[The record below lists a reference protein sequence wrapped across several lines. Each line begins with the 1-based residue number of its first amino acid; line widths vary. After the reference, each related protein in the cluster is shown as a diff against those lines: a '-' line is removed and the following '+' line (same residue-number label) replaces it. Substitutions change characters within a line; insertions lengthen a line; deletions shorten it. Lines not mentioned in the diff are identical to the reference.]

1 MHATA
6 IIPARFG
13 STRFPGKPLLRD
25 SGKYLIQH
33 VYEQAA
39 RAKHVRNVVVATDDQ
54 RILDAVHSFGGRA
67 EMTRVDHPSG
77 TDRVAECAKSLG
89 LAGDSLVLN
98 VQGDEPEMDPA
109 QLDQLVET
117 MHRLTGC
124 GMGTLAC
131 PFAADGP
138 REGTGSPLD
147 PNRVKVVVDAAGRA
161 LYFSRS
167 LIPYPRDTQGRVED
181 PSRWL
186 LHLGVYAYRMS
197 FLQSYSSLSKPS
209 IADAC
214 AIHAG
219 QLEDIERLE
228 QLRAMAWRDAD
239 GGIAVAIVDKA
250 APGVDTPEDYAAFLK
265 RNKECRMKNV
275 EKRNSP

>member
-1 MHATA
+1 MHAVA

-25 SGKYLIQH
+25 SGKFLIQH

-39 RAKHVRNVVVATDDQ
+39 RAKHIREVIVATDDE
-54 RILDAVHSFGGRA
+54 RIRDAVRGFGGRA
-67 EMTRVDHPSG
+67 EMTRTDHPSG
-77 TDRVAECAKSLG
+77 TDRVAECGAALNLG
-89 LAGDSLVLN
+89 ADSLVLN

-109 QLDQLVET
+109 HLDQLVEI
-117 MHRLTGC
+117 MDRLGGC

-131 PFAADGP
+131 PFASDGP
-138 REGTGSPLD
+138 REGPGSPQD
-147 PNRVKVVVDAAGRA
+147 PNRVKVVVDAGGRA
-161 LYFSRS
+161 MYFSRS
-167 LIPYPRDTQGRVED
+167 LIPYPRDTHGQVDD

-186 LHLGVYAYRMS
+186 LHLGVYAYRMA
-197 FLQSYSSLSKPS
+197 FLQSYATLNRAATPTPS
-209 IADAC
+209 AQL
-214 AIHAG
+214 AG

-228 QLRAMAWRDAD
+228 QLRALAWRGDG

-265 RNKECRMKNV
+265 RMKNV
-275 EKRNSP
+275 AC

>member
-1 MHATA
+1 VHATA

-13 STRFPGKPLLRD
+13 STRYPGKPLLRE

-33 VYEQAA
+33 VYEQTAKA
-39 RAKHVRNVVVATDDQ
+39 RHIREVVVATDDE
-54 RILDAVHSFGGRA
+54 RIRDAVRGFGGRA
-67 EMTRVDHPSG
+67 EMTRSDHPSG
-77 TDRVAECAKSLG
+77 TDRVAECAAALG
-89 LAGDSLVLN
+89 LGGGSLVLN

-117 MHRLTGC
+117 MHRLSGC

-131 PFAADGP
+131 PFAANGP
-138 REGTGSPLD
+138 REGPGSPTD

-167 LIPYPRDTQGRVED
+167 LIPYPRDTQGRVDD

-197 FLQSYSSLSKPS
+197 FLQSYSNLSKGAS
-209 IADAC
+209 DAGS
-214 AIHAG
+214 ARYAAP
-219 QLEDIERLE
+219 LEDIERLE
-228 QLRAMAWRDAD
+228 QLRALAWRDAA

-250 APGVDTPEDYAAFLK
+250 APGVDTPEDYAAFLRRFGK
-265 RNKECRMKNV
+265 
-275 EKRNSP
+275 SGGG

>member
-1 MHATA
+1 MHAVA

-39 RAKHVRNVVVATDDQ
+39 RAKHVREVIVATDDE
-54 RILDAVHSFGGRA
+54 RIRDAVRGFGGRA
-67 EMTRVDHPSG
+67 EMTRADHPSG
-77 TDRVAECAKSLG
+77 TDRVAECAAAMG
-89 LAGDSLVLN
+89 LAADSLVLN
-98 VQGDEPEMDPA
+98 VQGDEPEMDPD
-109 QLDQLVET
+109 QLDRLVEV
-117 MHRLTGC
+117 MQRLKSC

-131 PFAADGP
+131 PFAKDAP
-138 REGTGSPLD
+138 REGAGSPLD
-147 PNRVKVVVDAAGRA
+147 PNRVKVVVDASGRA

-167 LIPYPRDTQGRVED
+167 LIPYPRDTQGRVDD

-197 FLQSYSSLSKPS
+197 FLQGYSSLSKG
-209 IADAC
+209 ATQDAFEGR
-214 AIHAG
+214 AA

-228 QLRAMAWRDAD
+228 QLRALAWRDE
-239 GGIAVAIVDKA
+239 GSGIAVAIVDKA
-250 APGVDTPEDYAAFLK
+250 APGVDTPEDYAAFLL
-265 RNKECRMKNV
+265 RI
-275 EKRNSP
+275 RNSNRA

>member
-6 IIPARFG
+6 IIPARYG
-13 STRFPGKPLLRD
+13 SSRYPGKPLLRE

-39 RAKHVRNVVVATDDQ
+39 RAKQVREVVVATDDE
-54 RILDAVHSFGGRA
+54 RILDAVRGFGGRA
-67 EMTRVDHPSG
+67 EMTRADHPSG
-77 TDRVAECAKSLG
+77 TDRVAECAASLG

-109 QLDQLVET
+109 QLDQLVDI
-117 MHRLTGC
+117 MGRLPGC

-147 PNRVKVVVDAAGRA
+147 PNRVKVVIDAAGRA

-167 LIPYPRDTQGRVED
+167 LIPYPRDTQGRVDD

-209 IADAC
+209 NGDAC
-214 AIHAG
+214 TIRAA

-228 QLRAMAWRDAD
+228 QLRALAWRDAA
-239 GGIAVAIVDKA
+239 GGIAVAIVDRA

-265 RNKECRMKNV
+265 RIGK
-275 EKRNSP
+275 SGS